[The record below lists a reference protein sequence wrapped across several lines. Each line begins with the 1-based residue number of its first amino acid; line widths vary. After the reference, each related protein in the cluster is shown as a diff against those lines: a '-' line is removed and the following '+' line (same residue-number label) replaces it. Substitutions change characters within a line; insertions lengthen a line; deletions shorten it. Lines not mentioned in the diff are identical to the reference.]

1 MVVTGHDH
9 LKNDVILGN
18 TTHITMDAL
27 EDDFE
32 DAGYLN
38 LSIKQGKIEY
48 EFVNL

>member
-9 LKNDVILGN
+9 RKNDVVFGN

-27 EDDFE
+27 EDDYKHT
-32 DAGYLN
+32 GYLK
-38 LSIKQGKIEY
+38 LFIKQGKIEH